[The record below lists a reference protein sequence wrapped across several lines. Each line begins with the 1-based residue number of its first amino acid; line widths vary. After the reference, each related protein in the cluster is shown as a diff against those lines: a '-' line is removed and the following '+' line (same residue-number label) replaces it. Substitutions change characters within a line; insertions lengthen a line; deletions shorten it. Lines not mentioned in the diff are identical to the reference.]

1 MSERDE
7 EQAAAAKAPE
17 GAPEE
22 GPGQAPQ
29 TGKGG
34 LIRWRFWESPDWHNL
49 LERLAM
55 RSFWVS
61 FAVIVVF
68 ALVYALNAFP
78 FNRVFEAVIALAG
91 AALIFAF
98 ALKSNDGVMRFLGM
112 MLIAALI
119 ISPDDILR
127 LARSIQNQEEAESVS
142 ALEAD
147 VHRFSVFDTRTVA
160 LDLHAMLEGFDE
172 ELLALGTNNGV
183 SRPGGKF
190 GNIATINDDALRNFI
205 GCVLDDAV
213 ARSVASS
220 MRSSELYQTYRTIML
235 GRFHEIDFRPPDRDE
250 IDANLDVLKALGV
263 LDYPEGQRDDMVV
276 TRLGCQAMW
285 EYNSLRLEYR
295 RRVRT
300 GASLPC
306 QSELAI
312 DAGST
317 VSYRVP
323 EQTVEETDRRALAD
337 RRQLCIDRG
346 LDAVAGSVMLT
357 SASLQAGYGVP
368 ISNLASNMDP
378 TIGQLGDFAGRQ
390 VWPTEGR
397 ERQSFEV
404 PEGEWILVQLEGGQ
418 AGDMLSVFGEDAM
431 DPVIRVYDANE
442 HLIDTIDDSLDA
454 NGVYTVDPRL
464 VVAEGAPI
472 PAYVAIRG
480 FGFTGGAVD
489 LQLSR
494 PGPDSDPG

>member
-323 EQTVEETDRRALAD
+323 EQTVEETDRLALEG
-337 RRQLCIDRG
+337 RRQLCIERG
-346 LDAVAGSVMLT
+346 LEAVSGSATLV
-357 SASLQAGYGVP
+357 SASLLP
-368 ISNLASNMDP
+368 SNGTTQSYSSQDLYPAV
-378 TIGQLGDFAGRQ
+378 GDFADEAARLA
-390 VWPTEGR
+390 WPDDGEVG
-397 ERQSFEV
+397 ERLEV
-404 PEGEWILVQLEGGQ
+404 PVNEWVLVALSGAES
-418 AGDMLSVFGEDAM
+418 GDELTVMGLDGM
-431 DPVIRVYDANE
+431 DPFIRLYDADRN
-442 HLIDTIDDSLDA
+442 LIATVDDSPGPDGAYSL
-454 NGVYTVDPRL
+454 DPRF
-464 VVAEGAPI
+464 VVGELSAI
-472 PAYVAIRG
+472 PAFVAIRG
-480 FGFTGGAVD
+480 YAFAGGRVEVR
-489 LQLSR
+489 LSQATPATEPR
-494 PGPDSDPG
+494 

>member
-7 EQAAAAKAPE
+7 EQAAATEAPE
-17 GAPEE
+17 GAPHE
-22 GPGQAPQ
+22 GRGQAPQ

-34 LIRWRFWESPDWHNL
+34 LIRWRFWESPDWHSL

-127 LARSIQNQEEAESVS
+127 LARSIQNQEEADSVS

-172 ELLALGTNNGV
+172 ELLARGTVNGV

-295 RRVRT
+295 RRVRDGT
-300 GASLPC
+300 DLPC
-306 QSELAI
+306 RSELAI
-312 DAGST
+312 DADST
-317 VSYRVP
+317 GPYRGMVL
-323 EQTVEETDRRALAD
+323 TVEDTDRLALAA

-346 LDAVAGSVMLT
+346 LDAVAGSAMLA

-368 ISNLASNMDP
+368 SSYRDPDMAP
-378 TIGQLGDFAGRQ
+378 TIGELGDVDGRQEWPVAGRD
-390 VWPTEGR
+390 
-397 ERQSFEV
+397 RQRFEV
-404 PEGEWILVQLEGGQ
+404 PEGEWILVQLEGGE
-418 AGDMLSVFGEDAM
+418 AGDTLSVFGENAM
-431 DPVIRVYDANE
+431 DPVIRVYDADEN
-442 HLIDTIDDSLDA
+442 LIDTIDDSLDA
-454 NGVYTVDPRL
+454 NGAYTVNPRL
-464 VVAEGAPI
+464 AVGAFAPI

-480 FGFTGGAVD
+480 FGFSGGAVELELGRPRPD
-489 LQLSR
+489 L
-494 PGPDSDPG
+494 DPG